1 MAEISR
7 NNLVVQANK
16 LVQQTNTNMDAV
28 PLKIFK
34 SLISCIDTKHPPKDN
49 TVTISKKGLR
59 ELLGYEDTDKNY
71 TTLRKQMK
79 SLQGKVVEIQEDNG
93 DILSVTMIP
102 TVTWKKNTDEV
113 LCEFHREIMPYLIE
127 LQERFLEYPVGHLPF
142 FHSKYGIVLY
152 EYLLSTHRQ
161 YGDYVINITIDQ
173 LRFITGTQK
182 KYKEYKDLKRNVIN
196 PAIEDINQNKDLEF
210 LCKAEPIQDPAKRTR
225 YKSIRFTIR
234 RRTSVLDEDFNVPHK
249 AEKLTEKI

>member
-1 MAEISR
+1 MAEISK

-34 SLISCIDTKHPPKDN
+34 SLISCIDVNHPPKDN
-49 TVTISKKGLR
+49 TITISKKGLR
-59 ELLGYEDTDKNY
+59 ELLGYEDTNQNY
-71 TTLRKQMK
+71 VTLRRQMK
-79 SLQGKVVEIQEDNG
+79 SLQGKIVEIETDRAIISAS
-93 DILSVTMIP
+93 ILPKVIWEKES
-102 TVTWKKNTDEV
+102 DEV
-113 LCEFHREIMPYLIE
+113 ICKFDEDIMPYLIE
-127 LQERFLEYPVGHLPF
+127 LQSKFLEYPVAHLPYF
-142 FHSKYGIVLY
+142 NSKYGIVLY

-161 YGDYVINITIDQ
+161 YGDYVITITIDQ

-182 KYKEYKDLKRNVIN
+182 KYKEMRNFMRRVVN
-196 PAIEDINQNKDLEF
+196 PAIADINQNKDLEF
-210 LCKAEPIQDPAKRTR
+210 LVKAEPIQDPAKRTR

-234 RRTSVLDEDFNVPHK
+234 RRTSVLDDEFDVPHK